1 MVRDLPCG
9 QEKGVH
15 YNEPAKAAPI
25 YTERLKAGTWFGFT
39 EVDVEIPKRLRL
51 KFKELRPFFF
61 TKQIPEK
68 ATPQDIKDYEA
79 LTYERLRT
87 PHRQNKRRRIKAG
100 LDWVFRLYR

>member
-68 ATPQDIKDYEA
+68 ATPKDMKDYA
-79 LTYERLRT
+79 PRT
-87 PHRQNKRRRIKAG
+87 NRTRG
-100 LDWVFRLYR
+100 DG